1 MTPSLKVLLLAAFV
15 VASVPGCDDA
25 ERAPTPTASITS
37 LSPDPA
43 AEEPFTPEPSPID
56 RGADARAAGANE
68 LGVIPVLMYH
78 RIAAGG
84 GEYDRTPKAF
94 RAELKRLYREGYRPV
109 TMIDAIRGRIDL
121 PAGTSPVVLTFDDSS
136 PEQSAYTRKGRIKRD
151 SAVGILLSFARS
163 HPDFEPVAS
172 FYVNERPFRTD
183 RWKEMLRD
191 LDERGFELGNHT
203 YSHANLAEL
212 SDREVKRELA
222 LGARLIRQAVPAA
235 EVETLSLPLGMKPDR
250 PSLLRKGA
258 WRGIRYEHRGVL
270 LVGAGPMPSPHSRS
284 FDRWAIPRI
293 RSRAQ
298 TASGSPNYGSGFWL
312 DHLKGHP
319 EERYVSDG
327 DPTVISFPAR
337 KKAELKPGLM
347 QRANPYRR

>member
-1 MTPSLKVLLLAAFV
+1 MTPSLKVLLLAGCI
-15 VASVPGCDDA
+15 VASVSGCDEA
-25 ERAPTPTASITS
+25 ERAPTPTATGTS
-37 LSPDPA
+37 SSPYSASDGPS
-43 AEEPFTPEPSPID
+43 TPEPSPID
-56 RGADARAAGANE
+56 HGADARAAGANE

-78 RIAAGG
+78 RIAVGG

-109 TMIDAIRGRIDL
+109 TMIDAIRGRVDL

-136 PEQSAYTRKGRIKRD
+136 PEQFAYKRKDRAKPD

-163 HPDFEPVAS
+163 RPDFEPVAS
-172 FYVNERPFRTD
+172 FYVNQRPFRTE

-212 SDREVKRELA
+212 SDRGVKRELA
-222 LGARLIRQAVPAA
+222 LGARLIRRAVPDV
-235 EVETLSLPLGMKPDR
+235 EVETLALPLGIKPDR
-250 PSLLRKGA
+250 PSLLRRGA
-258 WRGIRYEHRGVL
+258 WRGIRYEHRGIL

-293 RSRAQ
+293 RSSAQ
-298 TASGSPNYGSGFWL
+298 PASGSPNYGSGFWL
-312 DHLKGHP
+312 DYLKAHP

-327 DPTVISFPAR
+327 DPSVISFPAR
-337 KKAELKPGLM
+337 KKADLKPGLTS
-347 QRANPYRR
+347 RAKPYRR